1 LCACC
6 RQKRWWRAG
15 STTPRNCRSKSPT
28 EVGRLL
34 CLIVYIAMMV
44 GGVLTLILQLV
55 YSPVLSFKF
64 AAGSVAVAVFGAY
77 LLWEDFLR

>member
-1 LCACC
+1 M
-6 RQKRWWRAG
+6 
-15 STTPRNCRSKSPT
+15 
-28 EVGRLL
+28 GRLL

-55 YSPVLSFKF
+55 YAPAISFKF
-64 AAGSVAVAVFGAY
+64 AAGSGAAAIFGVY

>member
-1 LCACC
+1 M
-6 RQKRWWRAG
+6 
-15 STTPRNCRSKSPT
+15 
-28 EVGRLL
+28 GRLI

-44 GGVLTLILQLV
+44 GGVLTLILQLM

-64 AAGSVAVAVFGAY
+64 AVGSAAAAIFGAY

>member
-1 LCACC
+1 M
-6 RQKRWWRAG
+6 
-15 STTPRNCRSKSPT
+15 
-28 EVGRLL
+28 GRLL

-55 YSPVLSFKF
+55 YSPVLSFKL

>member
-1 LCACC
+1 M
-6 RQKRWWRAG
+6 
-15 STTPRNCRSKSPT
+15 
-28 EVGRLL
+28 GRLL

-64 AAGSVAVAVFGAY
+64 AAGSVVVAVFGAY

>member
-1 LCACC
+1 M
-6 RQKRWWRAG
+6 
-15 STTPRNCRSKSPT
+15 
-28 EVGRLL
+28 GRLI

-55 YSPVLSFKF
+55 YSPAVSFKF
-64 AAGSVAVAVFGAY
+64 AAGSGAVAVFGAF